1 MQTTI
6 VIMLGLVLI
15 FQLVQMTIAGSSG
28 GDGFNMQDR
37 IDLFTLVR
45 RTHEITA
52 QIDDLMSALQ
62 AIALDVGQKAQ
73 QMLDLENQL
82 TQINNNT
89 PPSVDLQP
97 AIDLATQIRQSLENT
112 AQQANVGG
120 EPTQPTDATNDS
132 GNSTGDTT
140 TTQQDSAG
148 SADAGSAASSDS
160 TAPSGGEADV
170 PQPTSPSE

>member
-62 AIALDVGQKAQ
+62 AIALDDA
-73 QMLDLENQL
+73 NS
-82 TQINNNT
+82 
-89 PPSVDLQP
+89 SV
-97 AIDLATQIRQSLENT
+97 A
-112 AQQANVGG
+112 G
-120 EPTQPTDATNDS
+120 EHGA
-132 GNSTGDTT
+132 
-140 TTQQDSAG
+140 AG
-148 SADAGSAASSDS
+148 
-160 TAPSGGEADV
+160 
-170 PQPTSPSE
+170 